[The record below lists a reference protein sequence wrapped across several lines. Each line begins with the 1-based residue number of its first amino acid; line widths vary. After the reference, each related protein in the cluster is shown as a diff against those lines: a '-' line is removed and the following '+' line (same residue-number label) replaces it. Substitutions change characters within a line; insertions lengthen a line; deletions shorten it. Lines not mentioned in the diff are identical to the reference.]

1 MSPMS
6 ADLSYRPEDDG
17 FLEGK
22 MLIAMPSIGDD
33 RFDRTV
39 IYMCVH
45 NPDGAM
51 GIVVNKPAD
60 NITFPD
66 LLDRL
71 SIRVPGT
78 RLPKEISCPVLAGGP
93 VEMGRGFVLH
103 TQDYFS
109 EESTLPVDENVGLTA
124 SVDILRAM
132 ATGCG
137 LGARPA
143 RRRNPGK
150 WLAPL
155 RPRSRASVRAQ
166 SRCEISFR
174 ARQARHQSLA
184 AVGRGGPR
192 LTPTLGQAH
201 SCPVKRRRCK
211 NGELPQPKPSWP
223 ASCGPCL
230 SSLTPTSPSV
240 RENRRGRV
248 PRRCRPARA

>member
-1 MSPMS
+1 MSSMS
-6 ADLSYRPEDDG
+6 ADMSFRPEDDG

-71 SIRVPGT
+71 EIEVPGT
-78 RLPKEISCPVLAGGP
+78 RQPNEIACPVLAGGP

-109 EESTLPVDENVGLTA
+109 DEATLPVDENVGLTA

-137 LGARPA
+137 PSRALLALGFQPRARCLA
-143 RRRNPGK
+143 LLAV
-150 WLAPL
+150 LAPL
-155 RPRSRASVRAQ
+155 LAL
-166 SRCEISFR
+166 FR
-174 ARQARHQSLA
+174 ALLA
-184 AVGRGGPR
+184 PLAHRAFGGVVAEGAHRVG
-192 LTPTLGQAH
+192 Q
-201 SCPVKRRRCK
+201 
-211 NGELPQPKPSWP
+211 
-223 ASCGPCL
+223 
-230 SSLTPTSPSV
+230 
-240 RENRRGRV
+240 RE
-248 PRRCRPARA
+248 